1 MLLRRLVGLWFI
13 DPHPGILRVTGIRH
27 LVTRAASSV
36 VPGLPLALLGM
47 SHCARPH
54 VVIDLLVRR
63 CSGHISSVMSEDEL
77 SEPER
82 WCRPQ

>member
-13 DPHPGILRVTGIRH
+13 DPHPGILRVTGIH
-27 LVTRAASSV
+27 HPDTRASSV
-36 VPGLPLALLGM
+36 VPGLPVALLGV

-63 CSGHISSVMSEDEL
+63 RSGHISSVMSEDEL
-77 SEPER
+77 SGPER